1 LFLAL
6 GKGKYMRRVYTL
18 DYSWNP
24 AGALRPDP
32 LRLIKRNQPLL
43 RSNDLND
50 STARVII
57 ILGFLLAL
65 GLGFWFW
72 LDSPDQIIKIKNQI
86 KGAYLG
92 HLLVGAIGLNIL
104 VLIWRIILVRKYR
117 PGLPCPDKHLPV
129 CTVVVPAYN
138 EGRHVLA
145 TLRSVAASD
154 YPMDKLQI
162 IGVDDGS
169 KDDTWS
175 WMQRAYQE
183 LGSRIE
189 LVRLPVNCGKRRALY
204 EGFRRAVGEILVT
217 IDSDSLIEPRT
228 LRYLVSPFRHDLSV
242 GAVAGNVRVLN
253 IKEGL
258 IPRMLDVNF
267 TYSFDFIRAGQ
278 SQVNTVMCTPGALSA
293 YRRSVID
300 PLLNDWLNQ
309 RFLGRPAN
317 IGEDRALSN
326 LVLRSG
332 YHVHFQREAVVFTK
346 VPTDYQ
352 GLCKMFLRWSRSN
365 IRETLVMSGFIFKQ
379 FRRTPALG
387 ARINLLLTLFSMTVG
402 ELLKTGSFYCLI
414 LNPILFLNV
423 PLGAVVGCLPLAVF
437 YVLSRQDGRNCFWAF
452 PYTLFWTFG
461 LSWISLYALFTAHRS
476 GWLTREIKQPSPAF
490 KPVVRPT
497 STSAPNLSAGIGF
510 DTWPEPIPVP
520 IRLEASR

>member
-1 LFLAL
+1 
-6 GKGKYMRRVYTL
+6 MRRVYNL
-18 DYSWNP
+18 DYHWNQ
-24 AGALRPDP
+24 AGAIRPAP
-32 LRLIKRNQPLL
+32 LRLNKKNQSLVK
-43 RSNDLND
+43 STEFDE
-50 STARVII
+50 STARVVIALGFFFSFGLAFWSWI
-57 ILGFLLAL
+57 SFPDEALTIKDQIKTSFLGFLI
-65 GLGFWFW
+65 
-72 LDSPDQIIKIKNQI
+72 S
-86 KGAYLG
+86 GA
-92 HLLVGAIGLNIL
+92 VSLNTL

-117 PGLPCPDKHLPV
+117 PALPCPDKHLPV

-138 EGRHVLA
+138 EGRHVLE

-175 WMQRAYQE
+175 WMQRAAQE

-204 EGFRRAVGEILVT
+204 EGFRRAIGEILVT

-267 TYSFDFIRAGQ
+267 TYSFEFIRAGQ
-278 SQVNTVMCTPGALSA
+278 SRVNTVMCTPGALSA
-293 YRRSVID
+293 YRRSVIA
-300 PLLNDWLNQ
+300 PLLDGWLNQ
-309 RFLGRPAN
+309 QFLGRPAN

-332 YHVHFQREAVVFTK
+332 YHVHFQREAVVYTK
-346 VPTDYQ
+346 VPTAYQ
-352 GLCKMFLRWSRSN
+352 GLCRMFLRWARSN
-365 IRETLVMSGFIFKQ
+365 IRETIVMSGFIFKR

-387 ARINLLLTLFSMTVG
+387 ARINLLLTLFGMTVG
-402 ELLKTGSFYCLI
+402 EFLKVSSFYCLF
-414 LNPILFLNV
+414 LNPLFILNV
-423 PLGAVVGCLPLAVF
+423 PLGAAVGCLPPALF
-437 YVLSRQDGRNCFWAF
+437 YILYGKDRRNCVWAF

-461 LSWISLYALFTAHRS
+461 LSWISLYALFTARRS
-476 GWLTREIKQPSPAF
+476 GWLTREIKQPSTVSRQAARPA
-490 KPVVRPT
+490 
-497 STSAPNLSAGIGF
+497 SIGLPNLGGGPGF
-510 DTWPEPIPVP
+510 DPWPEPAPVP